1 MVITDGKALGQVC
14 HQNSVLSS
22 VAPYFGNAPIHG
34 PYLPLQLRHR
44 RGRVLPPTP

>member
-22 VAPYFGNAPIHG
+22 AHLILVM
-34 PYLPLQLRHR
+34 
-44 RGRVLPPTP
+44 PPSMGLTCHYNT